1 MANCG
6 TIFATCSV
14 CCAICLVGCISIG
27 GISFGLVGAGI
38 GIYNTIAPGTGIF
51 IKQFP
56 GSGIVLLIISII
68 AFMIGCYFCYC
79 AKSVYAD
86 RGLRN
91 IDNGNDT
98 STCGASVAPRS
109 EEIEMSSSHQANA
122 LTHIPSQP
130 KNWVINVMASTS
142 QNSWIL

>member
-14 CCAICLVGCISIG
+14 CCAICLVGCISFG
-27 GISFGLVGAGI
+27 GISFGLVGVGI
-38 GIYNTIAPGTGIF
+38 GIYNTIAPGAGIF

-68 AFMIGCYFCYC
+68 AIMIGCYFCYC

-91 IDNGNDT
+91 IDNGNDQ
-98 STCGASVAPRS
+98 STCGASIAPRS

-130 KNWVINVMASTS
+130 KNWVINVMAST
-142 QNSWIL
+142 